1 MKILVS
7 VQDWLLLFVGIILG
21 SVVGFT
27 NIMLVSAIGFLC
39 VALYKQYAENST
51 LLNASNNSVA
61 A

>member
-1 MKILVS
+1 MKILVNI
-7 VQDWLLLFVGIILG
+7 QDWILLFVGIVLG
-21 SVVGFT
+21 SVVGFS

-51 LLNASNNSVA
+51 LKNANNNPVA